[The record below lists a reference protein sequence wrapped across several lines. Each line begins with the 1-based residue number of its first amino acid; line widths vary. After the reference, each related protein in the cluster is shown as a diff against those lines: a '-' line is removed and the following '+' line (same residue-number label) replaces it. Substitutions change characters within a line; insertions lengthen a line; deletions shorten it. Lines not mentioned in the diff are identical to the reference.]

1 MTHFSRRSFLHSA
14 AVGLGGLA
22 LLPRNS
28 SGQETK
34 PTVSEGVAWYNVEDW
49 GVEGKGFDDTI
60 RYFDRL
66 PGRAEKT
73 VRGPVWSL
81 SRHSAGMLV
90 RFETDASD
98 IHVKYDLL
106 SSNVAMPHMPATG
119 VSGVDLYGRNETGQD
134 RWVKVSRPTAQH
146 VEEKLV
152 SGIDQRPNGKP
163 RLYTLYLPLYNGVEK
178 LEIGVPEGTGFVPV
192 APREQKPIVFY
203 GTSIMHGA
211 CASRPGMSISALV
224 GRRFHC
230 PTINLGF
237 SGNGRMEIE
246 VGEFLA
252 ELDPSVYC
260 IDCLPNMSEKDVA
273 ERTEPLVKLLRQARP
288 GTPIVLVE
296 DRTYT
301 NAPFFKSMRDR
312 HAGSRQ
318 ALRAAYENLKREGV
332 EHLSYLEG
340 DIQLGD
346 DGEAATDG
354 SHPNDLGFI
363 RYADAYETVLK
374 PILGV

>member
-1 MTHFSRRSFLHSA
+1 MTHFSRRSFLHSTA
-14 AVGLGGLA
+14 LGLGGFA
-22 LLPRNS
+22 LLPRSS

-34 PTVSEGVAWYNVEDW
+34 PTVSDGVAWHNVEDW
-49 GVEGKGFDDTI
+49 GIEGKGFNDTL

-90 RFETDASD
+90 RFETDAPD

-106 SSNVAMPHMPATG
+106 SSNLAMPHMPATG

-152 SGIDQRPNGKP
+152 SGIDPRPNGKP
-163 RLYTLYLPLYNGVEK
+163 RLYSLYLPLYNGVEK
-178 LEIGVPEGTGFVPV
+178 LEIGVPTGTEFVPV
-192 APREQKPIVFY
+192 APREEKPIVFY

-224 GRRFHC
+224 GRRFDC

-246 VGEFLA
+246 VVEFLA

-273 ERTEPLVKLLRQARP
+273 ARTEPLVKLLRKARP
-288 GTPIVLVE
+288 ETPIVLVE

-301 NAPFFKSMRDR
+301 NAPFFQSMRDR
-312 HAGSRQ
+312 HAGSRN
-318 ALRAAYENLKREGV
+318 ALRVAYEKLNNEGV
-332 EHLSYLEG
+332 AHLSYLEG